1 MNGFVLLISR
11 KKHLKSNFQVTHNS
25 LPSPWEMEAET
36 QNYLVKAVVGLLQE
50 AVPFG
55 SGKSRDQEE
64 AHRRTLQVGFTNFF
78 EIYIFDFTK
87 KTSMNVDFIF
97 LGFVKP

>member
-1 MNGFVLLISR
+1 
-11 KKHLKSNFQVTHNS
+11 
-25 LPSPWEMEAET
+25 MEAET

-64 AHRRTLQVGFTNFF
+64 AHRRTLQVKVILSIYSSFF
-78 EIYIFDFTK
+78 LRIYPI
-87 KTSMNVDFIF
+87 SPLISIIVIVI
-97 LGFVKP
+97 L

>member
-1 MNGFVLLISR
+1 M
-11 KKHLKSNFQVTHNS
+11 
-25 LPSPWEMEAET
+25 PSPWEMEAET

-87 KTSMNVDFIF
+87 KTSTNVIFIF

>member
-1 MNGFVLLISR
+1 
-11 KKHLKSNFQVTHNS
+11 
-25 LPSPWEMEAET
+25 MEAET

-78 EIYIFDFTK
+78 EIYIFDFSK
-87 KTSMNVDFIF
+87 KNFNECYFYI

>member
-1 MNGFVLLISR
+1 MW
-11 KKHLKSNFQVTHNS
+11 HVTHCS
-25 LPSPWEMEAET
+25 LSSPWEMEAET

-64 AHRRTLQVGFTNFF
+64 AHRRTLQVKVILKLPF
-78 EIYIFDFTK
+78 EE
-87 KTSMNVDFIF
+87 S
-97 LGFVKP
+97 

>member
-1 MNGFVLLISR
+1 
-11 KKHLKSNFQVTHNS
+11 
-25 LPSPWEMEAET
+25 MEAET

-64 AHRRTLQVGFTNFF
+64 AHRRTLQVGFTIFF
-78 EIYIFDFTK
+78 
-87 KTSMNVDFIF
+87 
-97 LGFVKP
+97 

>member
-1 MNGFVLLISR
+1 
-11 KKHLKSNFQVTHNS
+11 
-25 LPSPWEMEAET
+25 MEAET

-64 AHRRTLQVGFTNFF
+64 AHRRTLQVLSSHEEADSEEANETILNERRLLSRYGVWLLVGLSTPNKDTTPSTFGH
-78 EIYIFDFTK
+78 
-87 KTSMNVDFIF
+87 M
-97 LGFVKP
+97 

>member
-1 MNGFVLLISR
+1 MHAFFYINFTKFVSEWFCLVDFT

-64 AHRRTLQVGFTNFF
+64 AHRRTLQVGFTSFF
-78 EIYIFDFTK
+78 
-87 KTSMNVDFIF
+87 
-97 LGFVKP
+97 

>member
-1 MNGFVLLISR
+1 MW
-11 KKHLKSNFQVTHNS
+11 HVTHCS
-25 LPSPWEMEAET
+25 LSSPWEMEAET

-64 AHRRTLQVGFTNFF
+64 AHRRTLQVKVILSIYSSFF
-78 EIYIFDFTK
+78 LRIYPI
-87 KTSMNVDFIF
+87 SPLISIIVIVI
-97 LGFVKP
+97 L

>member
-1 MNGFVLLISR
+1 
-11 KKHLKSNFQVTHNS
+11 
-25 LPSPWEMEAET
+25 MEAET

-87 KTSMNVDFIF
+87 KLQQMLF
-97 LGFVKP
+97 LFF